1 MSIVHVVRRHAYW
14 LLPLLSAAFVALLGA
29 RLITLSV
36 SERSQQLR
44 RAAESDVVQHTGRI
58 EVFDSV
64 GSE

>member
-36 SERSQQLR
+36 SERSAHAGAR
-44 RAAESDVVQHTGRI
+44 RGHGR
-58 EVFDSV
+58 
-64 GSE
+64 